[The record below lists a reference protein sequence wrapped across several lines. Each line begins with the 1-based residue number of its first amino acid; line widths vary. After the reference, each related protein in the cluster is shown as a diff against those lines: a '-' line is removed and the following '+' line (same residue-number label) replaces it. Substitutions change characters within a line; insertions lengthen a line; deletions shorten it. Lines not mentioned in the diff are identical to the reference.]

1 MVNRQLSR
9 LSLRCRVM
17 LIVFAVITL
26 PVELRVHA
34 TFAREYY
41 DLYVKNL
48 QLMALTAVKRGAEY
62 LPADPRAAVRVADS
76 YVQSQGIAS
85 AEIVFTELSSD
96 NNMLTIGLDRKI
108 PQFVAVL
115 ALGVLPARHINVTA
129 SAWRQGAGQPFGIKI
144 IYVTAAQSSRP
155 EPRKIRVPSPAA
167 FEKRNARSERSNWTA
182 RERRI
187 QFPDPFGKNPA
198 SALVGAEIAATNLPR
213 KPL

>member
-17 LIVFAVITL
+17 LVVFAVITL

-34 TFAREYY
+34 TFARVYY

-96 NNMLTIGLDRKI
+96 NNMLTIGLDLKDSAICGSARVGSFAGASY
-108 PQFVAVL
+108 QRD
-115 ALGVLPARHINVTA
+115 GVGMAARRRTAFRHQDHLCYGSPIEPA
-129 SAWRQGAGQPFGIKI
+129 
-144 IYVTAAQSSRP
+144 
-155 EPRKIRVPSPAA
+155 
-167 FEKRNARSERSNWTA
+167 
-182 RERRI
+182 
-187 QFPDPFGKNPA
+187 
-198 SALVGAEIAATNLPR
+198 
-213 KPL
+213 